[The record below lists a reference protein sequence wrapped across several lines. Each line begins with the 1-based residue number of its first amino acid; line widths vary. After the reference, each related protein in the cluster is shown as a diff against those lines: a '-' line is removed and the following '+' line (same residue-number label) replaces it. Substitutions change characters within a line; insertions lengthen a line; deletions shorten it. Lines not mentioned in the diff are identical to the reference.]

1 MQALAAKMTLVLR
14 DPELA
19 QTVGARG
26 RDEVHRTLDVHASA
40 TQLIAQIEAGQ
51 IATGQSP
58 TGQLPPGPLAP

>member
-1 MQALAAKMTLVLR
+1 MQALADKLTAVLR

-40 TQLIAQIEAGQ
+40 TQLIDLIEQ
-51 IATGQSP
+51 
-58 TGQLPPGPLAP
+58 